1 VRARRPEQRR
11 RVLVFT
17 ARAACVLLASLIALA
32 THGQPATATGPQ
44 VGPTLDPAA
53 VALQQR
59 VAELQHDRKRG
70 VRDARIVLADILA
83 DFYQRQ
89 GYRRYW
95 ADPRRLE
102 LLLLEI
108 ERLRGDGL
116 DPADYHLQT
125 LQSFRDERRSTGSL
139 APAELA
145 ELELLATDGT
155 VLALYHLFA
164 GKVDPEKL
172 SSQWNFTDRPI
183 GSETPDELLARALAR
198 SPLQATFERARPA
211 HPWYRR
217 ARESLAEYRAI
228 AVAGGWPTV
237 PTGPKLEP
245 DAEDSRLPVLR
256 QRLQVTRDLAEVPG
270 AVTDSYD
277 PATFEA
283 VQRFQQRHGL
293 DVDGVVGPATLEALN
308 VPVERRIDQIRI
320 NLERGRW
327 VLHEL
332 HGEFVLV
339 DIAGFEVSYQR
350 EEEVLWSS
358 RAIVGRPYRETP
370 VFKSEIDHVV
380 FNPTWTIPPGILAKD
395 KLPVI
400 KRDPGYLERN
410 NIRVIDGNGR
420 QVSPYS
426 VNWQRYSGSNIP
438 YQLVQDPGPANA
450 LGLVK
455 IMFPNPYLVYL
466 HDTPSKELFE
476 RDTRT
481 FSSGCIRVQKA
492 FELAEMV
499 LGDPGRWNQQS
510 MAEIVASKRTQTV
523 WLARKVPVLL
533 LYWTAQPRADG
544 QTIFRKDIYDRDPAL
559 LAALDSG
566 FRLPQLRD

>member
-1 VRARRPEQRR
+1 MLAV
-11 RVLVFT
+11 T
-17 ARAACVLLASLIALA
+17 ARAACVLLASSIALA

-44 VGPTLDPAA
+44 APPAPDPAA

-59 VAELQHDRKRG
+59 VVELQHDRRRG
-70 VRDARIVLADILA
+70 VRDARIVLADIVA

-95 ADPRRLE
+95 DDPRRLE
-102 LLLLEI
+102 LLLVEI

-116 DPADYHLQT
+116 DPADYHLPT
-125 LQSFRDERRSTGSL
+125 LQSFRDEWRSTGSL
-139 APAELA
+139 SLEQLA

-183 GSETPDELLARALAR
+183 GSETPDRLLARALGE

-228 AVAGGWPTV
+228 AEAGGWPAV
-237 PTGPKLEP
+237 PEGPSLEP
-245 DAEDSRLPVLR
+245 GADDPRLPALR
-256 QRLQVTRDLAEVPG
+256 QRLYVTRDLGEIPDV
-270 AVTDSYD
+270 VTDLYD
-277 PATFEA
+277 PATVEA
-283 VQRFQQRHGL
+283 VRHFQQRHGL
-293 DVDGVVGPATLEALN
+293 AVDGVVGPATLEALN
-308 VPVERRIDQIRI
+308 VPVERRIEQIRI

-339 DIAGFEVSYQR
+339 DIAGFEVSYHR
-350 EEEVLWSS
+350 DDEVLWSS

-370 VFKSEIDHVV
+370 IFKAEIDHVV

-410 NIRVIDGNGR
+410 NIRVIDRNGR

-426 VNWQRYSGSNIP
+426 VNWRRYSGSAIP

-492 FELAEMV
+492 FELAELV
-499 LGDPGRWNQQS
+499 LDDTGRWNQQT

-523 WLARKVPVLL
+523 WLDRKVPVLL
-533 LYWTAQPRADG
+533 LYWTAQPGPDG
-544 QTIFRKDIYDRDPAL
+544 QTIFRKDVYGRDPAL

-566 FRLPQLRD
+566 FRVPQRRD

>member
-1 VRARRPEQRR
+1 MTV
-11 RVLVFT
+11 
-17 ARAACVLLASLIALA
+17 VLLASSLTLA
-32 THGQPATATGPQ
+32 AIGQPSPATATQAPPAVDPQ
-44 VGPTLDPAA
+44 TA
-53 VALQQR
+53 ALQER
-59 VAELQHDRKRG
+59 VVELQHDRRRG
-70 VRDARIVLADILA
+70 VRDARIVLADIVA

-95 ADPRRLE
+95 DDPGRLDQ
-102 LLLLEI
+102 LLVEI
-108 ERLRGDGL
+108 ERLRDDGL

-125 LQSFRDERRSTGSL
+125 LQSFRDEWRSTGSL
-139 APAELA
+139 TTEELA
-145 ELELLATDGT
+145 GLELLATDGT

-172 SSQWNFTDRPI
+172 SSQWNYADRPI
-183 GSETPDELLARALAR
+183 GPETPDALLERALTR
-198 SPLQATFERARPA
+198 DSLQTTFERARPA
-211 HPWYRR
+211 HAAYRR
-217 ARESLAEYRAI
+217 TKQSLAEYRAI
-228 AVAGGWPTV
+228 AAAGGWPQLPAG
-237 PTGPKLEP
+237 PTLEP
-245 DAEDSRLPVLR
+245 GADDARLPVLR
-256 QRLQVTRDLAEVPG
+256 QRLQVTGDLAEVPG
-270 AVTDSYD
+270 EAADFYD
-277 PATFEA
+277 PATVEA
-283 VQRFQQRHGL
+283 VRRFQQRHGL
-293 DVDGVVGPATLEALN
+293 GVDGVVGPATLEALN
-308 VPVERRIDQIRI
+308 VPVERRIDQLRI

-339 DIAGFEVSYQR
+339 DIAGFEVSYR
-350 EEEVLWSS
+350 RDDEVLWSS

-370 VFKSEIDHVV
+370 VFKAEIDHVV

-410 NIRVIDGNGR
+410 NIRVIDRNGR

-426 VNWQRYSGSNIP
+426 VNWQRYSGSAIP

-492 FELAEMV
+492 FELAEIV
-499 LGDPGRWNQQS
+499 LGEPGRWNQQS
-510 MAEIVASKRTQTV
+510 MAEVVAGKRTQTV
-523 WLARKVPVLL
+523 RLERKVPVLL
-533 LYWTAQPRADG
+533 LYWTAQPLPDG
-544 QTIFRKDIYDRDPAL
+544 RTAFRKDIYDRDPPL

-566 FRLPQLRD
+566 FRLPQRRD

>member
-1 VRARRPEQRR
+1 MVVA
-11 RVLVFT
+11 
-17 ARAACVLLASLIALA
+17 LLASSAALA
-32 THGQPATATGPQ
+32 AIGQPSPATATQAPPALAPQ
-44 VGPTLDPAA
+44 TA
-53 VALQQR
+53 ALQER
-59 VAELQHDRKRG
+59 IVELQHDRRRG
-70 VRDARIVLADILA
+70 VRDARIVLADIVTE
-83 DFYQRQ
+83 FYQRQ

-95 ADPRRLE
+95 DDPDRLE
-102 LLLLEI
+102 QLLLEI
-108 ERLRGDGL
+108 ERVREDGL
-116 DPADYHLQT
+116 DPADYHLPT
-125 LQSFRDERRSTGSL
+125 LQSFRDEWRSTGSL
-139 APAELA
+139 TAEELA
-145 ELELLATDGT
+145 GLELLATDGT

-172 SSQWNFTDRPI
+172 SSQWNYAGRPI
-183 GSETPDELLARALAR
+183 GPETPDALLERALTR
-198 SPLQATFERARPA
+198 GSLQETFERARPA
-211 HPWYRR
+211 HAAYRGTKQ
-217 ARESLAEYRAI
+217 SLAEYRAI
-228 AVAGGWPTV
+228 AAAGGWPQLPAG
-237 PTGPKLEP
+237 PTLEP
-245 DAEDSRLPVLR
+245 GADDARLPVLR
-256 QRLQVTRDLAEVPG
+256 QRLQVTGDLAEIPG
-270 AVTDSYD
+270 EAADFYD
-277 PATFEA
+277 PATVEA
-283 VQRFQQRHGL
+283 VRRFQQRHGL
-293 DVDGVVGPATLEALN
+293 GVDGVVGPATLEALN
-308 VPVERRIDQIRI
+308 VPVERRIDQLRI

-339 DIAGFEVSYQR
+339 DIAGFEVSYR
-350 EEEVLWSS
+350 RDDEVLWSS

-370 VFKSEIDHVV
+370 VFKAEIDHVV

-410 NIRVIDGNGR
+410 NIRVIDRNGR

-426 VNWQRYSGSNIP
+426 VNWQRYSGSAIP

-492 FELAEMV
+492 FELAEIV
-499 LGDPGRWNQQS
+499 LGEPGRWNQQS

-523 WLARKVPVLL
+523 RLERKVPVLL
-533 LYWTAQPRADG
+533 LYWTAQPLPDG
-544 QTIFRKDIYDRDPAL
+544 RTAFRKDIYDRDPPL

-566 FRLPQLRD
+566 FRLPQRRD

>member
-1 VRARRPEQRR
+1 M
-11 RVLVFT
+11 
-17 ARAACVLLASLIALA
+17 
-32 THGQPATATGPQ
+32 
-44 VGPTLDPAA
+44 
-53 VALQQR
+53 ALQLR
-59 VAELQHDRKRG
+59 VVELQHDRRRG
-70 VRDARIVLADILA
+70 VRDARIVLADVVA
-83 DFYQRQ
+83 EFYQRQ

-95 ADPRRLE
+95 DDPGRLDQ
-102 LLLLEI
+102 LLLEI
-108 ERLRGDGL
+108 EGLRGDGL

-125 LQSFRDERRSTGSL
+125 LQSFRDEWRSAGSL
-139 APAELA
+139 APEQLA
-145 ELELLATDGT
+145 GLELLATDGT

-172 SSQWNFTDRPI
+172 SSQWNYADRPI
-183 GSETPDELLARALAR
+183 GPETPDALLERALTR
-198 SPLQATFERARPA
+198 GSLQTTFERARPA
-211 HPWYRR
+211 HPSYRR

-228 AVAGGWPTV
+228 AAAGGWPQV
-237 PTGPKLEP
+237 PTGPKIEP
-245 DAEDSRLPVLR
+245 GADDARLPVLR
-256 QRLQVTRDLAEVPG
+256 QRLQVTGDLGEVPVD
-270 AVTDSYD
+270 ATDLYD
-277 PATFEA
+277 PATIEA
-283 VQRFQQRHGL
+283 VRRFQQRHGL
-293 DVDGVVGPATLEALN
+293 GVDGVVGPATLEALN
-308 VPVERRIDQIRI
+308 VPVERRIDQLRI
-320 NLERGRW
+320 NLERARW

-339 DIAGFEVSYQR
+339 DIAGFEVSYR
-350 EEEVLWSS
+350 RDDEVLWSS

-370 VFKSEIDHVV
+370 VFKAEIDHVV

-410 NIRVIDGNGR
+410 NIRVIDRNGR
-420 QVSPYS
+420 RVSPYS
-426 VNWQRYSGSNIP
+426 VNWQRYSGSAIP

-492 FELAEMV
+492 FELAEIV
-499 LGDPGRWNQQS
+499 LGDAGRWNQQS
-510 MAEIVASKRTQTV
+510 MAEVVASRRTQTV
-523 WLARKVPVLL
+523 WLERKVPVLL
-533 LYWTAQPRADG
+533 LYWTAQPLADG
-544 QTIFRKDIYDRDPAL
+544 RTAFRKDIYGRDPPL

-566 FRLPQLRD
+566 FRLPQRRN

>member
-1 VRARRPEQRR
+1 MTV
-11 RVLVFT
+11 
-17 ARAACVLLASLIALA
+17 VLLASSLTLA
-32 THGQPATATGPQ
+32 AIGQPSPATATQAPPAVDPQ
-44 VGPTLDPAA
+44 TA
-53 VALQQR
+53 ALQER
-59 VAELQHDRKRG
+59 VVELQHDRRRG
-70 VRDARIVLADILA
+70 VRDARIVLADIVA

-95 ADPRRLE
+95 DDPGRLDQ
-102 LLLLEI
+102 LLVEI
-108 ERLRGDGL
+108 ERLRDDGL

-125 LQSFRDERRSTGSL
+125 LQSFRDEWRSTGSL
-139 APAELA
+139 TTEELA
-145 ELELLATDGT
+145 GLELLATDGT

-172 SSQWNFTDRPI
+172 SSQWNYADRPI
-183 GSETPDELLARALAR
+183 GPEQPDALLERALTR
-198 SPLQATFERARPA
+198 DSLQTTFERARPA
-211 HPWYRR
+211 HAAYRR
-217 ARESLAEYRAI
+217 TKQSLAEYRAI
-228 AVAGGWPTV
+228 AAAGGWPQLPAG
-237 PTGPKLEP
+237 PTLEP
-245 DAEDSRLPVLR
+245 GADDARLPVLR
-256 QRLQVTRDLAEVPG
+256 QRLQVTGDLAEVPG
-270 AVTDSYD
+270 EAADFYD
-277 PATFEA
+277 PATVEA
-283 VQRFQQRHGL
+283 VRRFQQRHGL
-293 DVDGVVGPATLEALN
+293 GVDGVVGPATLEALN
-308 VPVERRIDQIRI
+308 VPVERRIDQLRI

-339 DIAGFEVSYQR
+339 DIAGFEVSYR
-350 EEEVLWSS
+350 RDDEVLWSS

-370 VFKSEIDHVV
+370 VFKAEIDHVV

-410 NIRVIDGNGR
+410 NIRVIDRNGR

-426 VNWQRYSGSNIP
+426 VNWQRYSGSAIP

-492 FELAEMV
+492 FELAEIV
-499 LGDPGRWNQQS
+499 LGEPGRWNQQS
-510 MAEIVASKRTQTV
+510 MAEVVAGKRTQTV
-523 WLARKVPVLL
+523 RLERKVPVLL
-533 LYWTAQPRADG
+533 LYWTAQPLPDG
-544 QTIFRKDIYDRDPAL
+544 RTAFRKDIYDRDPPL

-566 FRLPQLRD
+566 FRLPQRRD

>member
-1 VRARRPEQRR
+1 MTV
-11 RVLVFT
+11 
-17 ARAACVLLASLIALA
+17 VLLASSLTLA
-32 THGQPATATGPQ
+32 AIGQPSPATATQAPPAVDPQ
-44 VGPTLDPAA
+44 TA
-53 VALQQR
+53 ALQER
-59 VAELQHDRKRG
+59 VVELQHDRRRG
-70 VRDARIVLADILA
+70 VRDARIVLADIVA

-95 ADPRRLE
+95 DDPGRLDQ
-102 LLLLEI
+102 LLVEI
-108 ERLRGDGL
+108 ERLRDDGL

-125 LQSFRDERRSTGSL
+125 LQSFRDEWRSTGSL
-139 APAELA
+139 TTEELA
-145 ELELLATDGT
+145 GLELLATDGT
-155 VLALYHLFA
+155 VLALYPLFA
-164 GKVDPEKL
+164 GKVDPEGL
-172 SSQWNFTDRPI
+172 SSQWNYADRPI
-183 GSETPDELLARALAR
+183 DPETPDALLERALSR
-198 SPLQATFERARPA
+198 GSLQTTFERARPA
-211 HPWYRR
+211 HAAYRR
-217 ARESLAEYRAI
+217 TKQSLAEYRAI
-228 AVAGGWPTV
+228 AAAGGWPQLPAG
-237 PTGPKLEP
+237 PTLEP
-245 DAEDSRLPVLR
+245 GADDARLPVLR
-256 QRLQVTRDLAEVPG
+256 QRLQVTGDLAEVPG
-270 AVTDSYD
+270 EAADFYD
-277 PATFEA
+277 PATVEA
-283 VQRFQQRHGL
+283 VRRFQQRHGL
-293 DVDGVVGPATLEALN
+293 GVDGVVGPATLEALN
-308 VPVERRIDQIRI
+308 VPVERRIDQLRI

-339 DIAGFEVSYQR
+339 DIAGFEVSYR
-350 EEEVLWSS
+350 RDDEVLWSS

-370 VFKSEIDHVV
+370 VFKAEIDHVV

-410 NIRVIDGNGR
+410 NIRVIDRNGR

-426 VNWQRYSGSNIP
+426 VNWQRYSGSAIP

-492 FELAEMV
+492 FELAEIV
-499 LGDPGRWNQQS
+499 LGEPGRWNQQS
-510 MAEIVASKRTQTV
+510 MAEVVAGKRTQTV
-523 WLARKVPVLL
+523 RLERKVPVLL
-533 LYWTAQPRADG
+533 LYWTAQPLPDG
-544 QTIFRKDIYDRDPAL
+544 RTAFRKDIYDRDPPL

-566 FRLPQLRD
+566 FRLPQRRD